1 MANQFNFQM
10 IKSAVDLT
18 ALFFMRFEK
27 EDEKGYAS
35 FNGIRKEKYDAGYDK
50 WLINCLN
57 TNGVRLFIKGQ
68 Q

>member
-1 MANQFNFQM
+1 
-10 IKSAVDLT
+10 
-18 ALFFMRFEK
+18 MRFEK

-57 TNGVRLFIKGQ
+57 TDGVRLFIKGQ